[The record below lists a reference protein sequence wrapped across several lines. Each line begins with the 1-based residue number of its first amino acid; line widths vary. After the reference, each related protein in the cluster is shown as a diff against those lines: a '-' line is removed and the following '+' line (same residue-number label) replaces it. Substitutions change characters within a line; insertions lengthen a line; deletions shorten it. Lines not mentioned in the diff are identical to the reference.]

1 MAAISHKWS
10 ALVTA
15 TCLAFGLS
23 SAYAA
28 NPPVPAAAQVQW
40 PRELDTSTQRIEMY
54 QPQIEQW
61 NGNHIAGRAAVAVG
75 ASSGTASP
83 TYGVAQFTAD
93 ADIDKASGFVHLS
106 NIKIGDV
113 SVPTNPGVA
122 GNVKSAIVG
131 HLPAQGMT
139 VSLDELQT
147 SYAVSKQ
154 VGNME
159 KVAVQNPVPNIV
171 FESSPTILVMIDGNP
186 AWRDVGGTG
195 YQRAINSRAMLLKD
209 GSGHVYV
216 NAGGYWYAA
225 QSMNGPW
232 AVLAQQPQAL
242 VAAAKKADAGQ
253 KADSM
258 LPPGGKPASQAPA
271 VLVATQ
277 PTELVVTDGPP
288 RLEPVAGT
296 GLLTV
301 TNTDHAAFVEP
312 QTNRHF
318 VLVSGRWF
326 AGPSDKG
333 PWQYVPGQDLPKD
346 FAKISPQD
354 PKGNVL
360 VSVPGTPQAKE
371 AAIAATIPQTAT
383 VSRTKAHVSVAY
395 DGSPHFQAIEGT
407 PLQYA
412 VNTATPVI
420 EVSRTQ
426 YYAVQNGVWFAAAA
440 PTGPWAVATDVP
452 GVIYTIPVQ
461 SPLHYVTYVR
471 VYSVTPDA
479 VVVGY
484 SPGYMGVVVNDSG
497 TVVYGTGYAYQPYVG
512 ETVYYGYPPTYGY
525 NAGFA
530 MDAAVGFAFG
540 FAAGAI
546 WGSCAPYWGP
556 YWGGYHGGGWGYVNI
571 NQANFYGRWGAGTVT
586 HTAGYNPW
594 TGNEWRGTAAAGW
607 NPATGAHWQGS
618 RGAAFNPYSGNFA
631 AGRQGSFAN
640 PVTGREGAGRAG
652 VVGNAYTGNYA
663 AGREGAITNPVT
675 GRSAAGRAGVAGN
688 AQTGDYAAGRQ
699 VGGYNA
705 QTGRAGVAERG
716 VTGNVQNG
724 TAQTVNRGVV
734 TNASRGNAVAWNNG
748 DVYAAHDGNVYQHT
762 QDNGWQQHTSNGWQ
776 SVDRNDSALN
786 NNLDQQRQAREGGQ
800 DRFANR
806 SGGFGDGGGGGFG
819 GGGGGGFHGG
829 GGGFHGGFRR

>member
-1 MAAISHKWS
+1 MAALSHKWS

-28 NPPVPAAAQVQW
+28 NPPAAAAAQLQW

-61 NGNHIAGRAAVAVG
+61 NGNRIAGRAAVAVG
-75 ASSGTASP
+75 AASGTASP

-93 ADIDKASGFVHLS
+93 ADIDKSSGLAHLS
-106 NIKIGDV
+106 NITIGDV
-113 SVPTNPGVA
+113 SVPTDPGVA
-122 GNVKSAIVG
+122 NSVKSAIVA
-131 HLPAQGMT
+131 HLPAHGMT

-154 VGNME
+154 AGGAE
-159 KVAVQNPVPNIV
+159 KIAVQNPVPNIV
-171 FESSPTILVMIDGNP
+171 FASAPTMLVMIDGNP

-209 GSGHVYV
+209 GGGHVYV
-216 NAGGYWYAA
+216 SAGGYWYAA
-225 QSMNGPW
+225 QSANGPW
-232 AVLAQQPQAL
+232 AVLGETPQAL
-242 VAAAKKADAGQ
+242 TDAAKKADAAQ
-253 KADSM
+253 KADAM
-258 LPPGGKPASQAPA
+258 LPQNGKRATQPPG
-271 VLVATQ
+271 VLIATQ
-277 PTELVVTDGPP
+277 PTELVVTDGPAK
-288 RLEPVAGT
+288 LEPVAGT

-301 TNTDHAAFVEP
+301 TNTDHAVFVEP
-312 QTNRHF
+312 QTNHYY

-326 AGPSDKG
+326 AGSSDKG
-333 PWQYVPGQDLPKD
+333 PWQYVAGQDLPKD
-346 FAKISPQD
+346 FAKISPRD

-383 VSRTKAHVSVAY
+383 VSRAKAHLSVAY
-395 DGSPHFQAIEGT
+395 DGSPHFQSIEGT

-420 EVSRTQ
+420 EVNRSQ

-440 PTGPWAVATDVP
+440 PGGPWAVAAEVP
-452 GVIYTIPVQ
+452 SVIYTIPVQ

-471 VYSVTPDA
+471 VYSATPEA

-484 SPGYMGVVVNDSG
+484 TPGYMGVVVDNSG

-512 ETVYYGYPPTYGY
+512 ETVYYGAPPTYGY

-556 YWGGYHGGGWGYVNI
+556 YWGGYYGGGGWGNVNI
-571 NQANFYGRWGAGTVT
+571 NQANFYGRWGNGTVT
-586 HTAGYNPW
+586 HATGYNPW
-594 TGNEWRGTAAAGW
+594 TGTEWRGTAGAGW

-640 PVTGREGAGRAG
+640 PLTGREGAGRAG
-652 VVGNAYTGNYA
+652 VVGNVHTGNYA
-663 AGREGAITNPVT
+663 AGREGVVANPVT
-675 GRSAAGRAGVAGN
+675 GRAAAGRAGIAGN
-688 AQTGDYAAGRQ
+688 AYNGNYAAGRQ
-699 VGGYNA
+699 VAGYNA

-724 TAQTVNRGVV
+724 TAQAVNRGIV
-734 TNASRGNAVAWNNG
+734 TNKSRGNAVAWNNG
-748 DVYAAHDGNVYQHT
+748 DVYAAHDGNVYQHS

-776 SVDRNDSALN
+776 PVDHNNAALN
-786 NNLDQQRQAREGGQ
+786 SNLDQMRQSRDGGER
-800 DRFANR
+800 RFNNR
-806 SGGFGDGGGGGFG
+806 FGGGGGFN

-829 GGGFHGGFRR
+829 GGGGFHGGFRR